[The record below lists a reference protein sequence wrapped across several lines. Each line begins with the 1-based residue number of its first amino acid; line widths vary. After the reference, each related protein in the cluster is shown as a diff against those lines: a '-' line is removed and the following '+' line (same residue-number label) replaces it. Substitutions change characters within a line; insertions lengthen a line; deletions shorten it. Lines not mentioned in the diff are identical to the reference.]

1 MGFRFLKYI
10 LLCKGVCLKD
20 TMGGRQRE
28 SNISKIQSQF
38 FFLYLNMY
46 VCIQCIIILAFV
58 IPSP

>member
-20 TMGGRQRE
+20 TMGDD
-28 SNISKIQSQF
+28 NVKVTSQKF
-38 FFLYLNMY
+38 NLIFFLYLNMY